1 MNTQLLLLLKANY
14 IKEPSSKVRKIST
27 PTEVKPPT
35 PTQRRKSSVVAN
47 STKRDTKGMVL
58 QTELVENISELKS
71 DGRRRIASALVK
83 LFVDQTQQAQKQGTF
98 KLPHGQTPDAFGL
111 KLGLQ
116 VEYAVYLNF
125 WGTTEEP
132 SPLYGEKFRM
142 INHNVKANS
151 ALRDRLLNGA
161 LAPNDFSKMSSYDM
175 ASKEL
180 QEKTA
185 EMKKEA
191 EKQHVIIQEEGPR
204 IRRTHKGEELV
215 GDDSHPASGA
225 DQIYSQPI
233 VRRRD
238 TDDLTGT
245 RQTSEPS
252 SPHSPTVVELPE
264 NIGFTG
270 TADSPTTTTQPL
282 VVDTKVVPSPS
293 ISGDRK
299 ASATFNIQ
307 DVWSSVTGPDSENQ
321 RIRQP
326 PKRLESSATQP
337 PPQGPQVEADADI
350 DHLLKD
356 EEPDEE
362 EPYSPTDY
370 TADPGSVVWRGKM
383 SMIGVAEFAGVA
395 KHVAGANLSDT
406 FPWSQLI
413 PSALSIEG
421 RIDIERASEYL
432 CGLRFSQTNDVSV
445 VAVTPTDDAESRSQF
460 DKLFKYFTE
469 RKRYGVIGR
478 SPVAAVKD
486 TYLVPLD
493 AGMTKKPDFIELLQY
508 CTIEDPCP
516 ERMLVLTFVIKSTN
530 SPSAQVTP
538 RHLETTNIAS
548 PISNQTP
555 TFPPP
560 IPAGH
565 PASHASPPPP
575 YPSGFAGSPTQPPH
589 GFVPPANPQLYP
601 YTGPTGI
608 EAARQAL
615 GDLANVPSVGQLL
628 AEAPNTG
635 VPEFRVIKDLL
646 ESVPATR
653 SDFGMLKGML
663 TMKHQQ
669 GSA

>member
-1 MNTQLLLLLKANY
+1 
-14 IKEPSSKVRKIST
+14 
-27 PTEVKPPT
+27 
-35 PTQRRKSSVVAN
+35 
-47 STKRDTKGMVL
+47 MVL

-71 DGRRRIASALVK
+71 DGRRRIAAALVR

-98 KLPHGQTPDAFGL
+98 KLPHGQTPDVFGL

-125 WGTTEEP
+125 WGTAEEP
-132 SPLYGEKFRM
+132 SPLYGDKFRM
-142 INHNVKANS
+142 IMHNVKANS
-151 ALRDRLLNGA
+151 ALRDRLLNGS
-161 LAPNDFSKMSSYDM
+161 LAPNDFSKMSSFDM

-180 QEKTA
+180 QKKTA

-204 IRRTHKGEELV
+204 IRRTHKGEEVV
-215 GDDSHPASGA
+215 GDDSHPTAVA

-238 TDDLTGT
+238 TDDLTSM

-264 NIGFTG
+264 NVGFTG
-270 TADSPTTTTQPL
+270 TADSPTTSTQPL

-293 ISGDRK
+293 TAGDRK
-299 ASATFNIQ
+299 SSATFNIQ
-307 DVWSSVTGPDSENQ
+307 DVWSSVTGPDGENQ
-321 RIRQP
+321 RMRQQ
-326 PKRLESSATQP
+326 PKHPESDATQAH
-337 PPQGPQVEADADI
+337 PPQGPLVEADADI

-370 TADPGSVVWRGKM
+370 TADPGSVVWKGKM
-383 SMIGVAEFAGVA
+383 SMLGVAEFTGVA
-395 KHVAGANLSDT
+395 KHVAGANLSAT

-413 PSALSIEG
+413 PSTLSIEG
-421 RIDIERASEYL
+421 RIDIERATEYL

-445 VAVTPTDDAESRSQF
+445 VAVIPTDDPESRSQF
-460 DKLFKYFTE
+460 DKLFNYFTE
-469 RKRYGVIGR
+469 RKRYGVIGK
-478 SPVAAVKD
+478 SSVAAVKD
-486 TYLVPLD
+486 IYLVPLE
-493 AGMTKKPDFIELLQY
+493 AGMTKKPEFIELLQY

-530 SPSAQVTP
+530 SPSAQATP
-538 RHLETTNIAS
+538 RHMDTANIAS

-555 TFPPP
+555 TFQPPV
-560 IPAGH
+560 PAGH
-565 PASHASPPPP
+565 TAPHASPPPP
-575 YPSGFAGSPTQPPH
+575 YPSGFASSPTQSQH
-589 GFVPPANPQLYP
+589 GFIPPANPQPYP
-601 YTGPTGI
+601 YTGPTGM

-615 GDLANVPSVGQLL
+615 GDLANAPSVSQLL

-646 ESVPATR
+646 ESVPAAR
-653 SDFGMLKGML
+653 SDFVMLKGML
-663 TMKHQQ
+663 TVKHQQ
-669 GSA
+669 GGG